1 MSDIG
6 IVTKGDFITYI
17 IKDDATGNDITITFA
32 ISDTN
37 QQPSEFVYINQNNID
52 RAIVCADTITE
63 GVHILPVAAQTL
75 IYIDEK
81 PVTTIGAGGTITR
94 GTVLP
99 IPTPSQSW
107 EQFVFIDI

>member
-17 IKDDATGNDITITFA
+17 TEDNTITFA
-32 ISDTN
+32 ISNTN
-37 QQPSEFVYINQNNID
+37 QQPNEFVYIERDDTD
-52 RAIVCADTITE
+52 RAIVCADTITG

-75 IYIDEK
+75 VYIDEK
-81 PVTTIGAGGTITR
+81 SVTTIGAGGTVTG

-107 EQFVFIDI
+107 AQFVFIEM